1 MNEKSVIEDF
11 IFESRKYIT
20 KSSIDNLL
28 TKIGSDNFNGSNL
41 VLDNVS
47 FMYLS
52 EEHNVY
58 LVVCIKIDGRT
69 HNYILKFDELSTLEY
84 LLQKY
89 EALECSMKN
98 ISLTESLVEYD
109 ESTIQYNGY
118 QYSIIVIDYNTEHGG
133 QFFYIVDSES
143 REEVCS
149 ILYNVRLRIVA
160 RYFASL
166 RFPNIHINQA
176 VMSEKIPLDTLPK
189 IIADQ
194 IIATTV
200 KLSLL

>member
-20 KSSIDNLL
+20 KFSIDNLL
-28 TKIGSDNFNGSNL
+28 TKLDGSDNFNGSNL

-52 EEHNVY
+52 EGHNVY
-58 LVVCIKIDGRT
+58 LVVRIKIDGRT

-118 QYSIIVIDYNTEHGG
+118 Q
-133 QFFYIVDSES
+133 
-143 REEVCS
+143 
-149 ILYNVRLRIVA
+149 
-160 RYFASL
+160 
-166 RFPNIHINQA
+166 
-176 VMSEKIPLDTLPK
+176 
-189 IIADQ
+189 
-194 IIATTV
+194 
-200 KLSLL
+200 